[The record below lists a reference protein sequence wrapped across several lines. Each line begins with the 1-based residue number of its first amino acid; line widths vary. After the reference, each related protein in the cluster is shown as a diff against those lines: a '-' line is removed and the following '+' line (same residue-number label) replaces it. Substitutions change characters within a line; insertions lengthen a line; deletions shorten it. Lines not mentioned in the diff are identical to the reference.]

1 MRLELD
7 QTGERLDAAIARLV
21 PELSRSQAQRLLEE
35 GLVTFAGKPL
45 KKNEKSRA
53 GMILEYR
60 CVQRGFYCKRPDQY
74 SFIIVSC

>member
-35 GLVTFAGKPL
+35 GLVTFEGKPFWTGC
-45 KKNEKSRA
+45 A
-53 GMILEYR
+53 GHSDVPFPLSLH
-60 CVQRGFYCKRPDQY
+60 CTAPG
-74 SFIIVSC
+74 

>member
-21 PELSRSQAQRLLEE
+21 PGLSRSQAQRLLEE
-35 GLVTFAGKPL
+35 GLVTFEGNPL

-53 GMILEYR
+53 GMILDTSGSRRDGPAGAGHSARY
-60 CVQRGFYCKRPDQY
+60 PL
-74 SFIIVSC
+74 

>member
-35 GLVTFAGKPL
+35 GLVTFEGKPL

-53 GMILEYR
+53 GMIL
-60 CVQRGFYCKRPDQY
+60 DL
-74 SFIIVSC
+74 SLIHISCRSSTVGPSRSSTNC

>member
-35 GLVTFAGKPL
+35 GLVTFEGKPL
-45 KKNEKSRA
+45 KRTKSRA
-53 GMILEYR
+53 RVCSGHHASGSR
-60 CVQRGFYCKRPDQY
+60 
-74 SFIIVSC
+74 